1 MGGIKNEGEMGA
13 CVRKS
18 VEDYLRELDGEKP
31 CGLYD
36 LVMHCVEKPLIEVAL
51 NHTKGNQTRAAEL
64 LGLNRNTLRKKMQ
77 DLDIS

>member
-1 MGGIKNEGEMGA
+1 MGGMKGEGEMGA
-13 CVRKS
+13 CVRKA
-18 VEDYLRELDGEKP
+18 VESYLQDLDGEKP
-31 CGLYD
+31 CALYD

-51 NHTKGNQTRAAEL
+51 THTKGNQTRAAEL

>member
-1 MGGIKNEGEMGA
+1 MGGMKSEGEMGA

-18 VEDYLRELDGEKP
+18 VESYLKDLDGEKP
-31 CGLYD
+31 CALYD

-51 NHTKGNQTRAAEL
+51 THTKGNQTRAAEL

-77 DLDIS
+77 DLGIS